1 MHRHHH
7 HGAAAPRQPLRERAA
22 VTQKSE
28 DHDAGGAVVF
38 RVQQQGTGNTGDCA
52 DAAVDAQQH
61 AHRKAEAEAEAVA
74 RAALLGIEARL
85 SGTDAWML
93 RHAAGAHIGIVHGL
107 PALQAAVAGFEAARD
122 DMRTL
127 VQRMRS
133 FR

>member
-22 VTQKSE
+22 VTQKNE

-61 AHRKAEAEAEAVA
+61 AHRKPESDAIA

-93 RHAAGAHIGIVHGL
+93 RHAAGAHIGIVRGL

-122 DMRTL
+122 DMRVL
-127 VQRMRS
+127 ISRMRGAA
-133 FR
+133 

>member
-7 HGAAAPRQPLRERAA
+7 HGAAAPRQPLRAA
-22 VTQKSE
+22 VIQKCE
-28 DHDAGGAVVF
+28 DHDAGGEVVF
-38 RVQQQGTGNTGDCA
+38 RNQQQGTGNTGDCA
-52 DAAVDAQQH
+52 DAAADAQQH
-61 AHRKAEAEAEAVA
+61 AHRKAEADAVA

-122 DMRTL
+122 DMRVL
-127 VQRMRS
+127 ISRMRGAA
-133 FR
+133 

>member
-7 HGAAAPRQPLRERAA
+7 HGAAAPRQPLHQRAA
-22 VTQKSE
+22 VIQKCE
-28 DHDAGGAVVF
+28 DHDAAGEVVF
-38 RVQQQGTGNTGDCA
+38 RDQQQGTGNTGDCA

-61 AHRKAEAEAEAVA
+61 VHRKAEADAVA

-85 SGTDAWML
+85 TGTDAWML
-93 RHAAGAHIGIVHGL
+93 RHAAGAHIGIVRGL